1 VEENK
6 NPNNDDS
13 EMMDSS
19 SFASGQIDSSAL
31 SSFMP
36 PYAESKKV
44 NADQMDNFMDPKE
57 RKRAQTYYEHMQR
70 EAEERMCKFCDR
82 QITEKDMN
90 EGLMTMLQSTDCFH
104 QVHIECFR
112 TEAIK
117 AKSQNENPKCP
128 KC

>member
-19 SFASGQIDSSAL
+19 SFPSGQIDSSAL

-57 RKRAQTYYEHMQR
+57 RKRA
-70 EAEERMCKFCDR
+70 
-82 QITEKDMN
+82 
-90 EGLMTMLQSTDCFH
+90 
-104 QVHIECFR
+104 
-112 TEAIK
+112 
-117 AKSQNENPKCP
+117 
-128 KC
+128 